1 MATAWAE
8 EGLHRVDCGM
18 SLADTLQRH
27 DAWLEQH
34 GVKPGG
40 RSCLPVT
47 WTDWDLK
54 VRLLCLQLVPHL
66 CQLLNMQCIA
76 AS

>member
-8 EGLHRVDCGM
+8 KGLHRVDCGM

-54 VRLLCLQLVPHL
+54 VRLL
-66 CQLLNMQCIA
+66 
-76 AS
+76 